1 MRIWILMRA
10 RNETIMVR
18 MSVCYEVRGE
28 WIRCQEVLED
38 LGQVIRIRT
47 TIEFWLNPPGSA
59 REEEREA
66 GGRGASYGIHT
77 QARGHGAIG
86 DGPPTGITCSPRHY
100 GSSRGA
106 SPSSRVLLLVS
117 QKRNF

>member
-10 RNETIMVR
+10 RNDTIMVR
-18 MSVCYEVRGE
+18 MSVCYEFRSE
-28 WIRCQEVLED
+28 WIRMQGQVSGVLED

-59 REEEREA
+59 REEER
-66 GGRGASYGIHT
+66 GGSSHGIHT

>member
-1 MRIWILMRA
+1 M
-10 RNETIMVR
+10 
-18 MSVCYEVRGE
+18 
-28 WIRCQEVLED
+28 LED
-38 LGQVIRIRT
+38 LGQVIQIRT
-47 TIEFWLNPPGSA
+47 AIEFLVKPA
-59 REEEREA
+59 RKRSGGGA
-66 GGRGASYGIHT
+66 GGGASHGIHT